1 MERSGKAPG
10 VNTGGESGAGE
21 TNQDKSV
28 RDTARTGNKSTT
40 AHTRMETTK

>member
-1 MERSGKAPG
+1 MGRLGKAQG

-28 RDTARTGNKSTT
+28 RDTARTGNKATT
-40 AHTRMETTK
+40 AHTRVEATK